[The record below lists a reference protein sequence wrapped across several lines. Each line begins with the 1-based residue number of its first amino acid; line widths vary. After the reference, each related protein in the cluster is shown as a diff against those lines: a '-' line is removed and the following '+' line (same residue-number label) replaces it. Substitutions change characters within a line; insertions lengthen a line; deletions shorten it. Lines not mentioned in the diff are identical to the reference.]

1 MSMTL
6 YGEYK
11 SRVLV
16 PSVSCNLVPSCVVI
30 LLPCMLVL
38 YSSAVVY
45 FSIALTISGSL
56 AIEDRH
62 DFVVRKKGLAYY
74 CEGGRGC

>member
-1 MSMTL
+1 
-6 YGEYK
+6 
-11 SRVLV
+11 
-16 PSVSCNLVPSCVVI
+16 
-30 LLPCMLVL
+30 MLVL
-38 YSSAVVY
+38 HSSAVVY

-62 DFVVRKKGLAYY
+62 DFVGKTKGLAYY